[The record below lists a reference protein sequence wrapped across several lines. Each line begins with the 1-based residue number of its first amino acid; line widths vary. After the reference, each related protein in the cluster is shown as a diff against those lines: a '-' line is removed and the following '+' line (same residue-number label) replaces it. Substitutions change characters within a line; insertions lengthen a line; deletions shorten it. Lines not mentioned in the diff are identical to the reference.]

1 MSRRVSA
8 RCQRYQPSFVLS
20 YSRGALGSAICVCGH
35 GALGAGLAVLLRDT
49 ALDLWGAKAARDDG
63 RYEIVP
69 MVSPQL
75 LRAPLT
81 AFSAALRVPLLGDA
95 IIAWISKDN
104 EVGMV
109 ASYVATINHA
119 FFSQILP
126 DARTDRGGAGAR
138 AVQHHG
144 VCGASDAFKVSQA
157 SPFRYYSIADY
168 TSRYAAGVV
177 TPTEVAKRVLDA
189 VSRSDVATPPL
200 RAFTSILPADVRAQA
215 EESTARYRKGA
226 PLGPLDGV
234 PIAIKDEIDVKGHR
248 MTVGTDFL
256 AATFG
261 AAEEDSI
268 PVARLRAAGAVII
281 GKTNMHEIGIGTTG
295 LNTHHGTPR
304 NPHNPEYHTGGSSA
318 GSAAAVAAGLVPVAI
333 GVDGGGSIRI
343 PAALCGLVGVKATF
357 GRVACPAPDAPSV
370 AHVGPIATNA
380 KDAAVVY
387 AAVAGAHEAVEES
400 LPQPGVHVPVLS
412 DAAADVARAPL
423 KGVTVGVYEEWV
435 NDAEEEVV
443 AACRKAIEHLKAA
456 GAVVQQVQ
464 IPNLRVMNMA
474 HGITILSEMAAAM
487 TKHSANFTR
496 FCAETQV
503 SLKLGEKFSARELL
517 AAQQV
522 RAYHTHVHRELF
534 KDVDLLI
541 TPTTAATAP
550 VIDADGLSSS
560 VSDVKETASLMK
572 YIIAGNFVGVPAV
585 TVPAGYSKARGLPI
599 GVQVVADFWQEG
611 RLLEAAKVLE
621 GLLPDGPRRPEVFY
635 DVLQ

>member
-1 MSRRVSA
+1 MGG
-8 RCQRYQPSFVLS
+8 LM
-20 YSRGALGSAICVCGH
+20 GSAAAV
-35 GALGAGLAVLLRDT
+35 ALAAALAVLLRDD
-49 ALDLWGAKAARDDG
+49 ALDLWDAKAARDDG
-63 RYEIVP
+63 RYDIVP
-69 MVSPQL
+69 MVSPRL
-75 LRAPLT
+75 LGAPLT

-109 ASYVATINHA
+109 ASFAATINHA
-119 FFSQILP
+119 FSP
-126 DARTDRGGAGAR
+126 KYYPTHVPTAAERERHARHAPFNITEFA
-138 AVQHHG
+138 
-144 VCGASDAFKVSQA
+144 GASDAFKVSQA